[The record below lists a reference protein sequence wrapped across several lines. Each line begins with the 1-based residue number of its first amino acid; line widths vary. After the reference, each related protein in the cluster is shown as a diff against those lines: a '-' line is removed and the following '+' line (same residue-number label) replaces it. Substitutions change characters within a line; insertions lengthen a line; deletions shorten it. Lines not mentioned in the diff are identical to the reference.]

1 MNNMHKRYQLIVFD
15 WDGTLLDSEA
25 RIVEC
30 LHAAGRDAGLA
41 ALPPKTLSNV
51 IGLGLKEAI
60 EALYPG
66 EAAEAH
72 GRFIEHYRHH
82 YLFASQTPTPLF
94 EGARAMLE
102 DLHRRGFWLAVATG
116 KARRGLDRALAEHG
130 FAHLFHASRCADETF
145 SKPHPQMLMD
155 IMERLGV
162 EPEHTLMVGDTEYDI
177 LMAHNARAAAL
188 GVSYGVHGRER
199 LLQHPVLG
207 CVDSLGELAAW
218 LAGCEPA

>member
-1 MNNMHKRYQLIVFD
+1 MNKQYQLIVFD

-30 LHAAGRDAGLA
+30 LHAAGQDLGLA

-60 EALYPG
+60 AALYP
-66 EAAEAH
+66 ELIPEDH
-72 GRFIEHYRHH
+72 GRFVERYRHH

-94 EGARAMLE
+94 AGARAMLE
-102 DLHRRGFWLAVATG
+102 DLHRRGFWLAIATG
-116 KARRGLDRALAEHG
+116 KARRGLDRALIEHD

-145 SKPHPQMLMD
+145 SKPHPQMLLD
-155 IMERLGV
+155 IMDRLGV
-162 EPEHTLMVGDTEYDI
+162 EAEQTLMVGDTEYDI
-177 LMAHNARAAAL
+177 LMAHNAGTAAL

-199 LLQHPVLG
+199 LLRHPILG
-207 CVDSLGELAAW
+207 CVDSLGDLATWLGGCELA
-218 LAGCEPA
+218 